1 MTIFTERKIDCHNHI
16 FDPAGFPYQPDTP
29 YAPSGHEIT
38 TAEYFHQVL
47 DAYGVSHALIVGPN
61 SAYGED
67 DNRALIDA
75 IARSNGR
82 FKGMAVVSK
91 DVTDATL
98 AGFKA
103 QGIVGVTFN
112 VAYYGPEHFAHAAEL
127 MDRLHRFGLLAQ
139 IQTQGEQIL
148 AFADVLFNTPAT
160 VVIDHCG
167 RPDLNQGLNSEAFKM
182 LEDIGRA
189 GRHFIKLSGMAKFS
203 EQAYPFTDTKP
214 YVEALFAAYG
224 EDRVLW
230 GSDWP
235 FLMAPQRMDYG
246 TLLTLAKSW
255 FPDTAQ
261 RGKYLWKNASRLYGF
276 D

>member
-1 MTIFTERKIDCHNHI
+1 MSIFTERKIDCHNHI
-16 FDPAGFPYQPDTP
+16 FDPNGFPYQADTP
-29 YAPSGHEIT
+29 YAPAGHEIT
-38 TAEYFHQVL
+38 TADYFHHVL
-47 DAYGVSHALIVGPN
+47 DAYGVSQALIVGPN

-91 DVTDATL
+91 DVSDETL
-98 AGFKA
+98 AGFSA

-112 VAYYGPEHFAHAAEL
+112 VAYYGVAHFSHAEKL
-127 MDRLHRFGLLAQ
+127 MQRLNDHGLLAQ
-139 IQTQGEQIL
+139 IQTQGDQIL
-148 AFADVLFNTPAT
+148 AFKDILINTPAT

-167 RPDLNQGLNSEAFKM
+167 RPDLSQGIQSNAFQS
-182 LEDIGRA
+182 LLTIGRA
-189 GRHFIKLSGMAKFS
+189 GRHYVKLSGMAKFS
-203 EQAYPFTDTKP
+203 REPYPFDDAHE
-214 YVEALFAAYG
+214 YVAALLDAFS

-246 TLLTLAKSW
+246 TLLTLAERW
-255 FPDTAQ
+255 FPNDVQ
-261 RGKYLWKNASRLYGF
+261 REKYLWRNAYELYGF
-276 D
+276 